1 MKQQEVISVMNDIHC
16 AIGSFD
22 VMVQAGAI
30 QFIRQTVMEN
40 QKACLDQKSVWQE
53 SYVDMSSHPSD
64 LLPLWQSIR
73 LAPGYGRSWER
84 WILQF
89 DVISMVH
96 PNSIILEDLDNM
108 LQITKYDSDLY
119 CRQEH
124 RFRVAS
130 NKHAVKL
137 DQTHKSGAKFYRTL
151 KAEDHKILPGFP
163 VTHECLATLRR
174 SPKGEVHIQIH
185 YPVKFQLYAKLS
197 FGAAD
202 LILLEQ
208 NACHLRASLV
218 SGVCPTQALLRQ
230 DTFVYR
236 ASDMTGP
243 FREYW
248 SQYWNRDTE
257 EEEHSDVTW
266 QDTIDRLTQRIP
278 AAEPLPITWHRPD
291 VVQQTISRLRP
302 YKAPGIDG
310 WRAEELRLLPPSAVA
325 SLAHIFS
332 QIWHQGLHKDHM
344 IARVV
349 LLAKTKSTRGNRRWA
364 SHNDFRL
371 HISTD
376 VQDHR
381 RSVAQI
387 LGSTLASSH
396 CRWFTA

>member
-1 MKQQEVISVMNDIHC
+1 MPSSSVFIV
-16 AIGSFD
+16 GSLSD
-22 VMVQAGAI
+22 P
-30 QFIRQTVMEN
+30 
-40 QKACLDQKSVWQE
+40 
-53 SYVDMSSHPSD
+53 SSAS
-64 LLPLWQSIR
+64 
-73 LAPGYGRSWER
+73 PGYFR
-84 WILQF
+84 
-89 DVISMVH
+89 ISGIRYDRTL
-96 PNSIILEDLDNM
+96 PRILES
-108 LQITKYDSDLY
+108 I
-119 CRQEH
+119 
-124 RFRVAS
+124 
-130 NKHAVKL
+130 
-137 DQTHKSGAKFYRTL
+137 
-151 KAEDHKILPGFP
+151 
-163 VTHECLATLRR
+163 
-174 SPKGEVHIQIH
+174 
-185 YPVKFQLYAKLS
+185 
-197 FGAAD
+197 
-202 LILLEQ
+202 
-208 NACHLRASLV
+208 
-218 SGVCPTQALLRQ
+218 
-230 DTFVYR
+230 
-236 ASDMTGP
+236 
-243 FREYW
+243 
-248 SQYWNRDTE
+248 RDTE

-278 AAEPLPITWHRPD
+278 VAEPLPIVWHRPD

-310 WRAEELRLLPPSAVA
+310 WRAEEFRLLPPSAIA